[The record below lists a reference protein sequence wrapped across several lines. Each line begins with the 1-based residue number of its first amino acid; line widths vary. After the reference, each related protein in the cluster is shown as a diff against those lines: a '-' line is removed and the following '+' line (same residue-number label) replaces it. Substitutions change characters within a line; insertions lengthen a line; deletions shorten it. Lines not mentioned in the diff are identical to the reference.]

1 MAAITM
7 IKNGVMDNLHGL
19 LETSTRVTMRQ
30 IKEMGMDKFTGLM
43 ELAIKAN
50 GLMEFSMASVTNH

>member
-1 MAAITM
+1 
-7 IKNGVMDNLHGL
+7 MDNLHGL